1 MDGGMGHG
9 SRQDLW
15 FPTEIALCECYD
27 SLCCFQAA
35 QAQKLEG
42 AAKAAEEAAEE
53 ALERA
58 KKAKQIEVRPDSGT
72 WKELWLCEM
81 IEMCKAPRRRNSVSW
96 GIPRTGNKGSLSA
109 EKRNLL
115 PHHKKGWSG
124 TRCFSDFIS
133 QRSQFLAPK
142 NEEDA
147 AEAVHQAKVAQQLES
162 EAGGGECIWR
172 TV

>member
-1 MDGGMGHG
+1 MQ
-9 SRQDLW
+9 S
-15 FPTEIALCECYD
+15 
-27 SLCCFQAA
+27 A
-35 QAQKLEG
+35 QE
-42 AAKAAEEAAEE
+42 
-53 ALERA
+53 
-58 KKAKQIEVRPDSGT
+58 
-72 WKELWLCEM
+72 KELSEL
-81 IEMCKAPRRRNSVSW
+81 RNTEAW
-96 GIPRTGNKGSLSA
+96 EQGSLSA

-162 EAGGGECIWR
+162 EAGGGVCIWR

>member
-1 MDGGMGHG
+1 MG
-9 SRQDLW
+9 QDK
-15 FPTEIALCECYD
+15 TYD
-27 SLCCFQAA
+27 FQ
-35 QAQKLEG
+35 QKLHF
-42 AAKAAEEAAEE
+42 ANAM
-53 ALERA
+53 ALLP
-58 KKAKQIEVRPDSGT
+58 VRFPGRTSTKIRRCGQGSWGSCRRSLGKSEKGQADRGPT
-72 WKELWLCEM
+72 GLWDMIEM

-133 QRSQFLAPK
+133 QRSQFLAPD

-162 EAGGGECIWR
+162 EAGGGVCIWR